1 LFLGKTARRFLGFVK
16 REDREKMENR
26 VIPGKVTVE
35 PGVLE
40 TIARLT
46 TKNVPGVVK
55 IAEQTDVERF
65 LGLSGKSVQVHVL
78 EGRVS
83 VDLHIM
89 AEPGISLLQLGRLV
103 QQSVTEAIQKM
114 IGMPVEAVNV
124 YIEDVLF
131 AQPVVETAAT

>member
-1 LFLGKTARRFLGFVK
+1 
-16 REDREKMENR
+16 MENR
-26 VIPGKVTVE
+26 AIPGKVTVE

-131 AQPVVETAAT
+131 AQPVVETAST

>member
-1 LFLGKTARRFLGFVK
+1 
-16 REDREKMENR
+16 MEHK
-26 VIPGKVTVE
+26 VIPGKITVE

-46 TKNVPGVVK
+46 TRDVPGVAK

-65 LGLSGKSVQVHVL
+65 LGLSGRSVQVRVA

-83 VDLHIM
+83 VDLHVM
-89 AEPGISLLQLGRLV
+89 AEPGISLLHLGRSV
-103 QQSVTEAIQKM
+103 QQSVTEAIQRM

-131 AQPVVETAAT
+131 PEPIVDAPET

>member
-1 LFLGKTARRFLGFVK
+1 
-16 REDREKMENR
+16 MENK

-46 TKNVPGVVK
+46 TRGVPGVAK
-55 IAEQTDVERF
+55 IAEQTDAERF
-65 LGLSGKSVQVHVL
+65 LGLSGKSVQVHVS

-83 VDLHIM
+83 VELHIM
-89 AEPGISLLQLGRLV
+89 AAPDISLLQLGRSV
-103 QQSVTEAIQKM
+103 QKSVTEAIQKM

-124 YIEDVLF
+124 YIEDVVF
-131 AQPVVETAAT
+131 APSATEPPAAPIQG

>member
-1 LFLGKTARRFLGFVK
+1 
-16 REDREKMENR
+16 MENK

-46 TKNVPGVVK
+46 TRGVPGVAK
-55 IAEQTDVERF
+55 IAEQTDAERF
-65 LGLSGKSVQVHVL
+65 LGLSGKSVQVHVS

-89 AEPGISLLQLGRLV
+89 AAPDISLLQLGRSV
-103 QQSVTEAIQKM
+103 QKSVTEAIQKM

-124 YIEDVLF
+124 YIEDVVF
-131 AQPVVETAAT
+131 TPSAPQPPAAPIQG

>member
-1 LFLGKTARRFLGFVK
+1 
-16 REDREKMENR
+16 MENK

-46 TKNVPGVVK
+46 TRGVPGVAK
-55 IAEQTDVERF
+55 IAEQTDAERF
-65 LGLSGKSVQVHVL
+65 LGLSGKSVQVHVS

-89 AEPGISLLQLGRLV
+89 AEPDISLLQLGRSV
-103 QQSVTEAIQKM
+103 QKSVTEAIQKM

-124 YIEDVLF
+124 YIEDVVF
-131 AQPVVETAAT
+131 TPSAPQPPAAPIQG